1 MKPHGHRTSILGT
14 PPFVRSATRAAPRSD
29 HPPRPPAPPR
39 DRQREAIAE
48 RDHERARRALWLAC
62 ERAPLTI
69 IREISA

>member
-14 PPFVRSATRAAPRSD
+14 PPFVRIGRAADPHSY

-48 RDHERARRALWLAC
+48 RDRERARRALWLAC